1 MTKVGTDGLGTAGT
15 RPDPSSLVPA
25 DTLTIEHADGKASI
39 VLKKGGEIEIKADK
53 ITLQGKGVKAVL
65 ANNKMDVS

>member
-1 MTKVGTDGLGTAGT
+1 M
-15 RPDPSSLVPA
+15 
-25 DTLTIEHADGKASI
+25 
-39 VLKKGGEIEIKADK
+39 LKKGGEIEIKADK